1 MGSFLRVF
9 MFCLAFLVYVF
20 SLGNLF
26 FSSILAE
33 TLDPKIVF
41 VEFWIQLGC
50 FISWILSF
58 TLKVNYQSQVRLNLP
73 DRLLHSLH
81 PCRHLY
87 HAVVGHQKQ

>member
-1 MGSFLRVF
+1 MGSFRRVF

-33 TLDPKIVF
+33 TPDPKIVF
-41 VEFWIQLGC
+41 VESWIWLGC

-58 TLKVNYQSQVRLNLP
+58 TLKVNYQSQVRLNLRN
-73 DRLLHSLH
+73 RLLRSLCH
-81 PCRHLY
+81 CHRH
-87 HAVVGHQKQ
+87 HAVVGHWKQ